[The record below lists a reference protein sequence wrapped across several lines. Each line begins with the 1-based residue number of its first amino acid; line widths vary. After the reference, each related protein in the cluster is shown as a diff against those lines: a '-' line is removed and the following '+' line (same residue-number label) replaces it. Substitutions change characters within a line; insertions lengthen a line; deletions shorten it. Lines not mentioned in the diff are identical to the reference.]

1 MSSKNKTIFSISMV
15 KNEAD
20 IIESFVR
27 YNMSVLDGM
36 IILDNNS
43 DDNTLKI
50 LNALKDEGINIHLFE
65 SEKKG
70 YFQYSILNMLL
81 LKAVEEF
88 KVDIIV
94 PLDSDEFIISN
105 TGGNP
110 REIIEKIDPDTY
122 LLVKWKTFVPDFSKN
137 QNQKFIPAKITAAR
151 DESYESY
158 YKVIVPKEI
167 VENYNAKLSKGNHTI
182 TYNKKYHKNI
192 KQYISPDLR
201 IAHFPLRT
209 KDQTIRKV
217 VTGWINTINRIDK
230 KDNES
235 FHWKQIFDRIKEG
248 NISENDV
255 VNCVKDYAVTNSQ
268 SEVSTY
274 EDPVD
279 LSFCEDVEIIY
290 QQKSVKPFST
300 ILETFEFIS
309 LENTAN
315 RKQLTMEINQLNNT
329 VKRLSSEL
337 EQTKKQEKILNS
349 KMLIYEQ
356 SKSWKI
362 TSPIRKIGTI
372 MRNLL
377 NYKKN

>member
-1 MSSKNKTIFSISMV
+1 MSNKNKTIFSISMV

-50 LNALKDEGINIHLFE
+50 LNALKDEGINLYLFE

-94 PLDSDEFIISN
+94 PLDADEFIISN
-105 TGGNP
+105 NGGNP
-110 REIIEKIDPDTY
+110 RRFIEKIDPNTY
-122 LLVKWKTFVPDFSKN
+122 LLAKWKTFVPDFSKN
-137 QNQKFIPAKITAAR
+137 QDQKFIPAKITTAR

-167 VENYNAKLSKGNHTI
+167 VENYHAKLSKGNHGLI
-182 TYNKKYHKNI
+182 YNKKYEKNI
-192 KQYISPDLR
+192 NQYISPDLR

-209 KDQTIRKV
+209 KDQTVTKV
-217 VTGWINTINRIDK
+217 VSGLISTINQIDRK
-230 KDNES
+230 ENES
-235 FHWKQIFDRIKEG
+235 LHWKQIFDKIKDD
-248 NISENDV
+248 NITEKDV
-255 VNCVKDYAVTNSQ
+255 INCANDYAVKNKEF
-268 SEVSTY
+268 EVSTY
-274 EDPVD
+274 EDPLD
-279 LSFCEDVEIIY
+279 LSFCDDVEIVY
-290 QQKSVKPFST
+290 QQKGVKPLST

-309 LENTAN
+309 LENTAR
-315 RKQLTMEINQLNNT
+315 RKQSIEEINQLNNT
-329 VKRLSSEL
+329 VKLLSSEL
-337 EQTKKQEKILNS
+337 EQTKKQEKLLKS
-349 KMLIYEQ
+349 KILIYEQ
-356 SKSWKI
+356 SKSWKF
-362 TSPIRKIGTI
+362 TSPIRRVRNII
-372 MRNLL
+372 RNLL
-377 NYKKN
+377 N